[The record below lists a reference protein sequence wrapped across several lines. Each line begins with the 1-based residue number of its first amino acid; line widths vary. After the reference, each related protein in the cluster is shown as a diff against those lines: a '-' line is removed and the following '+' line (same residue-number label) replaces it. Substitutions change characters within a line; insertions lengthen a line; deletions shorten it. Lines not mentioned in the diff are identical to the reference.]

1 MIALFGGT
9 FDPIHNGHIHAANGA
24 AMALDVARVDLVL
37 AARPKHRAAPIASI
51 EHRWAMLVLAVAD
64 QPRLGA
70 DDREV
75 RRATA
80 TYTIDTL
87 EDVRREVGPSEP
99 ITWIL
104 GWDAYRQL
112 PSWHRWRELAA
123 CAHLAVLKRPG
134 ADDSIDAPM
143 RAFTDQRRVVDRDPL
158 THSPAGYVYFIDAPM
173 QTISS
178 TDIRSKL
185 ARGDDVRALLP
196 SAVSTYITN
205 HRPYGERT
213 S

>member
-1 MIALFGGT
+1 MIALLGGT
-9 FDPIHNGHIHAANGA
+9 FDPIHNGHIHAANSA
-24 AMALDVARVDLVL
+24 AMALAVARVDLVL
-37 AARPKHRAAPIASI
+37 AARPKHRAAPVASI
-51 EHRWAMLVLAVAD
+51 EHRWAMLELAVAD

-70 DDREV
+70 DDREI
-75 RRATA
+75 RRGTA

-87 EDVRREVGPSEP
+87 EDVRAEAGPDEP
-99 ITWIL
+99 IVWLL

-112 PSWHRWRELAA
+112 PTWHRWRDLSTF
-123 CAHLAVLKRPG
+123 AHLAVLKRPG
-134 ADDSIDAPM
+134 ADEALDATM
-143 RAFTDQRRVVDRDPL
+143 RAFTERHRVDERAEL
-158 THSPAGYVYFIDAPM
+158 MHTAAGSVLFVDAPM
-173 QTISS
+173 QAISS
-178 TDIRSKL
+178 TDIRARL

>member
-1 MIALFGGT
+1 LIALLGGT
-9 FDPIHNGHIHAANGA
+9 FDPVHNGHLHAANSA

-51 EHRWAMLVLAVAD
+51 EDRWAMLELAVAD

-70 DDREV
+70 DDREI
-75 RRATA
+75 RRGTA

-87 EDVRREVGPSEP
+87 EDARAEAGTREP
-99 ITWIL
+99 IVWLL

-112 PSWHRWRELAA
+112 PTWHRWRELVTY
-123 CAHLAVLKRPG
+123 AHLAVLHRPG
-134 ADDSIDAPM
+134 AADALDAPM
-143 RAFTDQRRVVDRDPL
+143 REFTEQRRVVDRASLPRA
-158 THSPAGYVYFIDAPM
+158 PAGSVYFIDAPM
-173 QTISS
+173 QSISS
-178 TDIRSKL
+178 TEIRSRL